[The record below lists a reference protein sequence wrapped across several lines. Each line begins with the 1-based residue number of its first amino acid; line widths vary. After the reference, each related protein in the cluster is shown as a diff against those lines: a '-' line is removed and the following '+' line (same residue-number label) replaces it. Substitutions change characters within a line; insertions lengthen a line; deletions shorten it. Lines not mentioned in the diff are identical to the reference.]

1 MRGQYT
7 NTYIHIHMRLL
18 ASHVYYIWIGEPPM
32 RKSSS
37 PQMELVRLSHMY
49 MKPDKNSANLNENEI
64 VFELLLE
71 QESRR

>member
-1 MRGQYT
+1 
-7 NTYIHIHMRLL
+7 MRLL

-32 RKSSS
+32 RKKLLTSNGIS
-37 PQMELVRLSHMY
+37 EALSY
-49 MKPDKNSANLNENEI
+49 MKPAKNSANLNENEI

>member
-1 MRGQYT
+1 ME
-7 NTYIHIHMRLL
+7 N
-18 ASHVYYIWIGEPPM
+18 PPCA
-32 RKSSS
+32 KSSS

-49 MKPDKNSANLNENEI
+49 MKPAKNSANLNENEI